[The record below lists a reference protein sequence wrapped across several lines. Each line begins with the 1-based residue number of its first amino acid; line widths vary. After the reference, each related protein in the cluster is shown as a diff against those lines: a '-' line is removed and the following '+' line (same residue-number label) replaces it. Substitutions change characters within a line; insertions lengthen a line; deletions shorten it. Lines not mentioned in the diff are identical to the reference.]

1 MNEFKNILRSMN
13 LEFFASGKHKI
24 TMEKLFE
31 SNDTGFLDVRSNEEV
46 ESVTFPL
53 KFQTE
58 YIHIPTNEVPN
69 RLSEIP
75 RDRTIGVFCSAGI
88 RASIVYAFLRAN
100 GFDNVRILVGGY
112 EALLNELKPSKIWK
126 YAK

>member
-1 MNEFKNILRSMN
+1 MNEFENILRGMN
-13 LEFFASGKHKI
+13 LEFFASEKHKI
-24 TMEKLFE
+24 TAEKLFE
-31 SNDTGFLDVRSNEEV
+31 SNDTLFLAVRSNEEV

-53 KFQTE
+53 KFQSK

-75 RDRTIGVFCSAGI
+75 KDRVIGIFCSAGI
-88 RASIVYAFLRAN
+88 RSSIVYAFLRAN

-112 EALLNELKPSKIWK
+112 EAILNELKPVKIWK